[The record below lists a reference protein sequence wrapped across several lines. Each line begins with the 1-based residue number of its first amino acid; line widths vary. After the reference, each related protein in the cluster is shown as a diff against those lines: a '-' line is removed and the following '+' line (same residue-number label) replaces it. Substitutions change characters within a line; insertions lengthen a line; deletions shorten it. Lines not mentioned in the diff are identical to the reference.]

1 MLHAGSSRM
10 LHAPSVVMWPHNGFM
25 DFRDRIN
32 AIIDADDELTVRNVS
47 LKAGL
52 SDSAL
57 NKLLKGDVRSPTLE
71 TIEKLAEALDV
82 DARWLAFGE
91 GDPERYADVG
101 RLLET
106 MRDERRKQAMEFLQ
120 VFARTGTDD

>member
-1 MLHAGSSRM
+1 MVL
-10 LHAPSVVMWPHNGFM
+10 LWPHNEGM
-25 DFRDRIN
+25 DFRARIN
-32 AIIDADDELTVRNVS
+32 AIINADDDLSVRNVS

-91 GDPERYADVG
+91 GERERYADIG
-101 RLLET
+101 EMISRLTEQ
-106 MRDERRKQAMEFLQ
+106 QAEMARQMMAVIL
-120 VFARTGTDD
+120 RTGTNG